1 MTIDGNRHADDLVR
15 LEAKRK
21 ELEDTLAALA
31 RDEDELGRVLE
42 LAKEVDQLEQQ
53 VDAARAA
60 ANIPHET
67 AKRSAIMPHDFQKRA
82 LANKKVAENQ
92 LDDLAK
98 SLRQPGETFEAAY
111 SRALNTEMG
120 AMMLKTL
127 DDATAL
133 ASGNPTQF
141 DLEKA
146 RAALQ

>member
-1 MTIDGNRHADDLVR
+1 
-15 LEAKRK
+15 
-21 ELEDTLAALA
+21 
-31 RDEDELGRVLE
+31 
-42 LAKEVDQLEQQ
+42 
-53 VDAARAA
+53 
-60 ANIPHET
+60 
-67 AKRSAIMPHDFQKRA
+67 MPDDFQKRA

-111 SRALNTEMG
+111 SRALDTDMC